1 MRPKQ
6 VITEICRDASEWLE
20 MSEDPAA
27 IVVGILAKKV
37 VCLKDYIEFLEQRL
51 RHEELRNR

>member
-1 MRPKQ
+1 MRQKQ
-6 VITEICRDASEWLE
+6 VINEVCHNASEWLE

-27 IVVGILAKKV
+27 IVVGLLAKKV

-51 RHEELRNR
+51 KHEELRNR